1 MDCPLCKVTAL
12 MMDLLVVVS
21 DEQSGDVM
29 LARNNQGCLFTLI
42 ET

>member
-1 MDCPLCKVTAL
+1 

-29 LARNNQGCLFTLI
+29 LARNNQGSLFTLI